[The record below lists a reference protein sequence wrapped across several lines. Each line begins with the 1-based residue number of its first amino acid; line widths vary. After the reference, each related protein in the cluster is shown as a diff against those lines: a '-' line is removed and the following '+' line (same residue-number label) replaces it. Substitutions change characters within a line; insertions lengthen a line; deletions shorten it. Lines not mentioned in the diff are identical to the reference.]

1 MIIIRGKKTR
11 TSPRGTFLGS
21 CFLALYT
28 LFEGLFFLALPFI
41 LVQYLFQ
48 TPPRQDTRTP
58 GKR

>member
-48 TPPRQDTRTP
+48 TA
-58 GKR
+58 